1 MCVTV
6 APPPQVLTPL
16 SSLLLGAVNVV
27 FELDSDLSLI
37 RQVSDEG
44 VFKQLLRAGS
54 LRVVLHQAAVN
65 K

>member
-1 MCVTV
+1 MCL
-6 APPPQVLTPL
+6 VLTPL
-16 SSLLLGAVNVV
+16 SSLLLGAVDVV
-27 FELDSDLSLI
+27 FELDSDLALI

-44 VFKQLLRAGS
+44 MFQKLLGAGP